1 MKSILRSL
9 CFLALSSVAFA
20 QSAPSSPPT
29 PTTNAIFI
37 DQIGDSS
44 IVDLTQNGAG
54 NKIGSSVNPFVMH
67 GNDQV
72 LTFTEQ
78 GNNNTIQGNII
89 SPTVTSIVSA
99 IGNND
104 VIDLNMGS
112 AASVT
117 GTNMSLNVAGSSN
130 EFSLTQGGTSSATS
144 AQLTYTIS
152 GDFNK
157 FKSSIDTNNVTD
169 SFSVTGDQNNIAVV
183 QNGADFKNINFAL
196 VGGGNSFTILQK
208 STLNVDSLS
217 ISSISNNGTFNISQ
231 CGPLGC

>member
-1 MKSILRSL
+1 MKSIIKALL
-9 CFLALSSVAFA
+9 CFVALSSTAFA
-20 QSAPSSPPT
+20 QSVPS
-29 PTTNAIFI
+29 TTNAIYI

-44 IVDLTQNGAG
+44 TVNLTQNGAG
-54 NKIGSSVNPFVMH
+54 NQIGSSTQAFVMH
-67 GNDQV
+67 GNSQV

-78 GNNNTIQGNII
+78 GNNNSIQGNII

-99 IGNND
+99 AGNND
-104 VIDLNMGS
+104 IIDLNMGS

-117 GTNMSLNVAGSSN
+117 GTNMSLTVAGSSN

-144 AQLTYTIS
+144 AQLTYTIT

-157 FKSSIDTNNVTD
+157 FKSTIDTNNVTD

-183 QNGADFKNINFAL
+183 QNGADYKNISFAL
-196 VGGGNSFTILQK
+196 VGSGNSFNLLQK
-208 STLNVDSLS
+208 STLNADSLT
-217 ISSISNNGTFNISQ
+217 ISSISNNSVINISQ